1 MVTTVWVMTKLP
13 QELLLQLLQRID
25 AAAAATITK
34 GHACNYNKE
43 LILLPYKGS

>member
-1 MVTTVWVMTKLP
+1 MVTTIWVMTKLP

-25 AAAAATITK
+25 AAAATITK
-34 GHACNYNKE
+34 GHACNYNKV